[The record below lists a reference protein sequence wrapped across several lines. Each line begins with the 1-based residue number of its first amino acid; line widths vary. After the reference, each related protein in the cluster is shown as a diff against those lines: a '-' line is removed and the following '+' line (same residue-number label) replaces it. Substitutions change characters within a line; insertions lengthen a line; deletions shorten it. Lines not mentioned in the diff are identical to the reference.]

1 MYSAPT
7 ALVLFMVLSPV
18 AFFVFPL
25 VFFVAKVPPQTGL
38 LFVAAQ
44 MAGGVVAFPLLAAC
58 LRPYGLSDFG
68 A

>member
-1 MYSAPT
+1 
-7 ALVLFMVLSPV
+7 
-18 AFFVFPL
+18 
-25 VFFVAKVPPQTGL
+25 VAKVPPQTGL